1 MTETISQDQAA
12 AHLHPARQ
20 VAIYI
25 ALVFVYSLAFYWLMI
40 RAHSVSAGNGL
51 YVLGIMWC
59 PALAAVTTLK
69 WNGRALSELGWGWGE
84 TKYQVLSCGIPL
96 LYTAITYAL
105 VWCTGLG
112 EFPNPEFVQ
121 HVASIMGPNMPSWVA
136 VLLYVAL
143 TGSFQ
148 IVRSMASA
156 LGEEIGWRGFM
167 VPELAKTYS
176 FTTVSIVSGL
186 VWAVWHYP
194 GLLFTDY
201 NGGTP
206 ALYGI
211 LCFTASVVAVS
222 FVCAW
227 MRLKS
232 GSLWTGVIL
241 HASHNL
247 YIQAIFTPLT
257 RDTGR
262 TNWYIDEFGI
272 VLPIAVS
279 VVAVYFWRRRRELV

>member
-1 MTETISQDQAA
+1 
-12 AHLHPARQ
+12 
-20 VAIYI
+20 
-25 ALVFVYSLAFYWLMI
+25 
-40 RAHSVSAGNGL
+40 
-51 YVLGIMWC
+51 
-59 PALAAVTTLK
+59 
-69 WNGRALSELGWGWGE
+69 
-84 TKYQVLSCGIPL
+84 
-96 LYTAITYAL
+96 
-105 VWCTGLG
+105 
-112 EFPNPEFVQ
+112 
-121 HVASIMGPNMPSWVA
+121 
-136 VLLYVAL
+136 
-143 TGSFQ
+143 
-148 IVRSMASA
+148 MAST

-167 VPELAKTYS
+167 VPELAKAYS

-186 VWAVWHYP
+186 VWPVWHYP

-211 LCFTASVVAVS
+211 LCFTASVVTVS

-227 MRLKS
+227 MQLKS

-247 YIQAIFTPLT
+247 YIQAIFTPFT

-272 VLPIAVS
+272 VLPIVVS
-279 VVAVYFWRRRRELV
+279 VVAVYFWRRRRELA